1 MSQRFR
7 SRYRDSV
14 HYRERQDW
22 SAEKNGPVQ
31 SAPAY
36 PAPLHELIGQPFCD
50 GCKSW
55 ECACA
60 CSECGVKTQALAVG
74 RCMVCHD
81 ARARHI
87 EREQAES
94 IQMSEMLLAQLRDAG
109 AL

>member
-1 MSQRFR
+1 MKASNRG
-7 SRYRDSV
+7 RYLTTEVS
-14 HYRERQDW
+14 W
-22 SAEKNGPVQ
+22 SDEKNAGPV
-31 SAPAY
+31 SREPTRARRAPI
-36 PAPLHELIGQPFCD
+36 HELAGQPFCD

-60 CSECGVKTQALAVG
+60 CSECGVKTQALAAG

-109 AL
+109 VL